1 MQVNLTL
8 MIKTVIA
15 RTSRQ
20 HSRFSS
26 ESFLLK
32 KKKVSF
38 IRERERA
45 RISWGERQKEN
56 HIPPLGRESDVELDH
71 NTLGS

>member
-38 IRERERA
+38 IREKEGA
-45 RISWGERQKEN
+45 RTHK
-56 HIPPLGRESDVELDH
+56 LGGAAERESHSPTRQGVRC
-71 NTLGS
+71 GA